1 MQDEEN
7 PIVEDPKPLKAAAP
21 VRRSSPRGRV
31 VQWIANAIASG
42 ELQPGD
48 VVPTVDELAQ
58 SLGVAR
64 NTAAAGV
71 LEAERR
77 RIVERR
83 TPGARKR
90 YVPVSAADAPL
101 AASTVC
107 VLGELGRFAD
117 GLGAPRW
124 SDAYITQA
132 LLPLISQAGRHVTIL
147 NNDILGESDVDALF
161 RAPPAGM
168 AVTSSVLSRPLAM
181 RALQRCREAGVPA
194 VVYGN
199 APQLRFFDRVY
210 TDHRAGARMLTEW
223 LIGRGRRRIVPLF
236 PFPPTTYYWSSER
249 VEGYAGAM
257 RATGLEP
264 LPSAVLF
271 DTALDETTDGGRRF
285 RLFRALAVAK
295 LVELRRDGGVDALLC
310 VNDEWTQPVL
320 AAIRD
325 LGLEPNRDILVAGYD
340 NITRA
345 GQFAG
350 LEKVRPAVTIDK
362 HNEKTAADLA
372 ALLLARMAGDL
383 PPEPQARTHDQEL
396 VVVES

>member
-1 MQDEEN
+1 
-7 PIVEDPKPLKAAAP
+7 
-21 VRRSSPRGRV
+21 
-31 VQWIANAIASG
+31 
-42 ELQPGD
+42 
-48 VVPTVDELAQ
+48 
-58 SLGVAR
+58 
-64 NTAAAGV
+64 
-71 LEAERR
+71 
-77 RIVERR
+77 
-83 TPGARKR
+83 
-90 YVPVSAADAPL
+90 
-101 AASTVC
+101 
-107 VLGELGRFAD
+107 
-117 GLGAPRW
+117 
-124 SDAYITQA
+124 
-132 LLPLISQAGRHVTIL
+132 
-147 NNDILGESDVDALF
+147 
-161 RAPPAGM
+161 
-168 AVTSSVLSRPLAM
+168 
-181 RALQRCREAGVPA
+181 
-194 VVYGN
+194 
-199 APQLRFFDRVY
+199 
-210 TDHRAGARMLTEW
+210 MLTEW
-223 LIGRGRRRIVPLF
+223 LVGRGCRRIVPLF
-236 PFPPTTYYWSSER
+236 PFPPATYYWSSER
-249 VEGYAGAM
+249 VEGYAEAM
-257 RATGLEP
+257 RATVLEP

>member
-1 MQDEEN
+1 MRWLAD
-7 PIVEDPKPLKAAAP
+7 
-21 VRRSSPRGRV
+21 
-31 VQWIANAIASG
+31 AIARG
-42 ELQPGD
+42 ELRPGD
-48 VVPTVDELAQ
+48 AVPTVSELSA

-64 NTAAAGV
+64 NTAAAALV
-71 LEAERR
+71 EAERCR
-77 RIVERR
+77 LIERR
-83 TPGARKR
+83 GPGVRKR
-90 YVPVSAADAPL
+90 CVPDVSATAPL
-101 AASTVC
+101 AAATVC

-117 GLGAPRW
+117 GVGAPRW

-132 LLPLISQAGRHVTIL
+132 LVPLVSQAGRHVTIL

-181 RALQRCREAGVPA
+181 LALQRCREAGVPA

-199 APQLRFFDRVY
+199 APQLRSFDRVY

-223 LIGRGRRRIVPLF
+223 LIARGCRRIVPLF
-236 PFPPTTYYWSSER
+236 PFPPTTYYWCSER
-249 VEGYAGAM
+249 AEGYAEAM

-271 DTALDETTDGGRRF
+271 DMALDENTDGGRRF

-310 VNDEWTQPVL
+310 TNDEWAQPVL

-325 LGLEPNRDILVAGYD
+325 LGLVPNRDILIAGYD
-340 NITRA
+340 NMARNSGYDA
-345 GQFAG
+345 FEPG
-350 LEKVRPAVTIDK
+350 RPAVTVDK
-362 HNEKTAADLA
+362 HNERSVEDIVS
-372 ALLLARMAGDL
+372 LLIARMKGSL
-383 PPEPQARTHDQEL
+383 PPEPQARIHAHEL
-396 VVVES
+396 VVLDAKAHIGVHEGGQ